1 MPRFHQRLLA
11 AALCG
16 AAAFATAALAQ
27 APAAQPA
34 ADAQPV
40 PSPQPVP
47 RPVPVPSAPA
57 PAPQPPSVEGTA
69 WLLMDYATGQ
79 ILLGENID
87 ARVEPASITKVMT
100 SYVVSAEVAAGKV
113 GMDDEVTISEYA
125 WRRGGGGTDGST
137 SFLPVNSKHRLQD
150 LLHGMIVQSGND
162 ASIALAE
169 HVAGSEEAFASLMN
183 RYAQQLGMTGS
194 SYANA
199 TGLPDPNLYTTA
211 RDVAILGQALIR
223 DFPESYAVHSQKELT
238 LNGITQHNR
247 NSLLWR
253 DPTVDGIK
261 TGHTSAAGYC
271 LLTSAQREGMRL
283 ISVIMGSS
291 GEKKRADDSQALL
304 NYGFRFFESHQ
315 LYGGGEALAEPRLW
329 KGAQA
334 TLKLGVS
341 EPVRIT
347 VARGK
352 YEQVKALIDVPK
364 QLVAPYAKGDAVGT
378 LRLVLDDQTL
388 VERPL
393 VALEDAPEA
402 GFFGR
407 TWDGLML
414 WWESE

>member
-1 MPRFHQRLLA
+1 MNRFHQRLLA
-11 AALCG
+11 AAFCG
-16 AAAFATAALAQ
+16 AAALAS
-27 APAAQPA
+27 AQ
-34 ADAQPV
+34 V

-100 SYVVSAEVAAGKV
+100 SYVVSAEIAAGKV
-113 GMDDEVTISEYA
+113 GKDDPVRISEYA

-137 SFLPVNSKHRLQD
+137 SFLPVDSSHRLQD

-169 HVAGSEEAFASLMN
+169 HVAGSEEAFADLMN
-183 RYAQQLGMTGS
+183 RYAQQLGMTGT

-211 RDVAILGQALIR
+211 RDVALLGQALIR

-253 DPTVDGIK
+253 DPSVDGIK
-261 TGHTSAAGYC
+261 TGHTRAAGFC
-271 LLTSAQREGMRL
+271 LVTSAQREGMRL
-283 ISVIMGSS
+283 ITVIMGSS

-315 LYGGGEALAEPRLW
+315 LYAGGESLAEPKLW
-329 KGAQA
+329 KGEHDA
-334 TLKLGVS
+334 LRLGVA
-341 EPVRIT
+341 EPVQVT

-352 YEQVKALIDVPK
+352 YDQIKALIDIPK
-364 QLVAPYAKGDAVGT
+364 QLVAPYAKGETVGT
-378 LRLVLDDQTL
+378 LRLTLDDQTL
-388 VERPL
+388 AERPL

-402 GFFGR
+402 GFVGR

-414 WWESE
+414 WWESD

>member
-1 MPRFHQRLLA
+1 MYRFHHRLLA
-11 AALCG
+11 AAFCG
-16 AAAFATAALAQ
+16 AAALAS
-27 APAAQPA
+27 AQ
-34 ADAQPV
+34 V

-57 PAPQPPSVEGTA
+57 PAPQPPSVTGTA

-113 GMDDEVTISEYA
+113 GKDDQVRISEYA

-137 SFLPVNSKHRLQD
+137 SFLPVNSSHRLQD

-169 HVAGSEEAFASLMN
+169 HVAGSEEAFADLMN
-183 RYAQQLGMTGS
+183 RYAQQLGMTGT
-194 SYANA
+194 SYANS

-211 RDVAILGQALIR
+211 RDVALLGQALIR

-253 DPTVDGIK
+253 DPSVDGIK
-261 TGHTSAAGYC
+261 TGHTRAAGYC
-271 LLTSAQREGMRL
+271 LVTSAQREGMRL
-283 ISVIMGSS
+283 ITVIMGSS

-315 LYGGGEALAEPRLW
+315 LYAGGEALAEPRLW

-334 TLKLGVS
+334 TLRLGVA
-341 EPVRIT
+341 EPLRVT

-352 YEQVKALIDVPK
+352 YDQIKALIDIPR
-364 QLVAPYAKGDAVGT
+364 QLVAPYAKGEAIGT

-388 VERPL
+388 AERPL
-393 VALEDAPEA
+393 VALEDAAEA

-414 WWESE
+414 WWESD

>member
-1 MPRFHQRLLA
+1 MNRFHQCLLA
-11 AALCG
+11 AAFCG
-16 AAAFATAALAQ
+16 AAALAS
-27 APAAQPA
+27 AQ
-34 ADAQPV
+34 V

-113 GMDDEVTISEYA
+113 GKDDQVRISEYA

-137 SFLPVNSKHRLQD
+137 SFLPVDSSHRLQD

-169 HVAGSEEAFASLMN
+169 HVAGSEEAFADLMN
-183 RYAQQLGMTGS
+183 RYAQQLGMTGT

-211 RDVAILGQALIR
+211 RDVALLGQALIR

-253 DPTVDGIK
+253 DPSVDGIK
-261 TGHTSAAGYC
+261 TGHTRAAGFC
-271 LLTSAQREGMRL
+271 LVTSAQREGMRL
-283 ISVIMGSS
+283 ITVIMGSS

-315 LYGGGEALAEPRLW
+315 LYAGGESLAEPKLW
-329 KGAQA
+329 KGEHDA
-334 TLKLGVS
+334 LKLGVV
-341 EPVRIT
+341 EPVQVT

-352 YEQVKALIDVPK
+352 YDQIKALIDIPK
-364 QLVAPYAKGDAVGT
+364 QLVAPYAKGETIGT

-388 VERPL
+388 AERPL

-402 GFFGR
+402 GFVGR

>member
-1 MPRFHQRLLA
+1 MNTLHQRLLA
-11 AALCG
+11 AAFCG
-16 AAAFATAALAQ
+16 AAAFASGALAQ
-27 APAAQPA
+27 
-34 ADAQPV
+34 V
-40 PSPQPVP
+40 PTPQPVP
-47 RPVPVPSAPA
+47 TPQAVPRPMPVPTAPA

-79 ILLGENID
+79 VLLGENID

-113 GMDDEVTISEYA
+113 GMDDQVRISEFA

-137 SFLPVNSKHRLQD
+137 SFLPLNSSHRLQD
-150 LLHGMIVQSGND
+150 LLYGMIVQSGND

-169 HVAGSEEAFASLMN
+169 HVAGSEDSFSDLMN
-183 RYAQQLGMTGS
+183 RYAQQLGMNGTL
-194 SYANA
+194 YANS

-211 RDVAILGQALIR
+211 RDVATLGLALIR

-261 TGHTSAAGYC
+261 TGHTRAAGYC
-271 LLTSAQREGMRL
+271 LVTSAQREGMRL
-283 ISVIMGSS
+283 ITVIMGSTS
-291 GEKKRADDSQALL
+291 EKKRADDSQALL

-315 LYGGGEALAEPRLW
+315 LYAGGETLAEPKLW
-329 KGAQA
+329 KGEQS
-334 TLKLGVS
+334 TLKLGVA
-341 EPVRIT
+341 EPLQIT

-352 YEQVKALIDVPK
+352 YDQIKALVDVPK
-364 QLVAPYAKGDAVGT
+364 QLVAPYAKGDVVGS
-378 LRLVLDDQTL
+378 LRLMLGDETL
-388 VERPL
+388 AERPL
-393 VALEDAPEA
+393 VALDDAPES

-414 WWESE
+414 WWESD

>member
-1 MPRFHQRLLA
+1 MKILQSILLLLMSSVLA
-11 AALCG
+11 AQTPL
-16 AAAFATAALAQ
+16 
-27 APAAQPA
+27 
-34 ADAQPV
+34 
-40 PSPQPVP
+40 PQPSVP
-47 RPVPVPSAPA
+47 KPA
-57 PAPQPPSVEGTA
+57 PAPVVIPDPPTLPVKSAILIE
-69 WLLMDYATGQ
+69 YATGQ
-79 ILLGENID
+79 VIAEQAAD
-87 ARVEPASITKVMT
+87 ERVEPASITKVMT

-150 LLHGMIVQSGND
+150 LLYGMIVQSGND

-261 TGHTSAAGYC
+261 TGHTRAAGYC
-271 LLTSAQREGMRL
+271 LVTSAQREGMRL
-283 ISVIMGSS
+283 ITVIMGSS

-315 LYGGGEALAEPRLW
+315 LYAGGDVLAEPKLW
-329 KGAQA
+329 KGEQA
-334 TLKLGVS
+334 TLKLGVA
-341 EPVRIT
+341 EPLRIT

-364 QLVAPYAKGDAVGT
+364 QLVAPFAKGDSVGT
-378 LRLVLDDQTL
+378 LRLVLDEQTL

-393 VALEDAPEA
+393 IALDDAPEA

-414 WWESE
+414 WWESD

>member
-1 MPRFHQRLLA
+1 MKSINSRLLA

-16 AAAFATAALAQ
+16 AAAFATASFAQ
-27 APAAQPA
+27 APSP
-34 ADAQPV
+34 QPV
-40 PSPQPVP
+40 PSPQPLPQPAP
-47 RPVPVPSAPA
+47 RPAVPV

-79 ILLGENID
+79 VLMGENID

-100 SYVVSAEVAAGKV
+100 SYVVSAEIAAGKV
-113 GMDDEVTISEYA
+113 GIDDPVRISEYA
-125 WRRGGGGTDGST
+125 WKRGGGGTDGST
-137 SFLPVNSKHRLQD
+137 SFLPVNSSARLQD
-150 LLHGMIVQSGND
+150 LLYGMIIQSGND

-169 HVAGSEEAFASLMN
+169 HVAGSEDTFADLMN
-183 RYAQQLGMTGS
+183 RYAQQLGMSGTFYTNS
-194 SYANA
+194 
-199 TGLPDPNLYTTA
+199 TGLPDPNLYTTSRDIAVLA
-211 RDVAILGQALIR
+211 RALIR
-223 DFPESYAVHSQKELT
+223 DFPDHYAVHSQKELT

-253 DPTVDGIK
+253 DATVDGIK

-271 LLTSAQREGMRL
+271 LVASAEREGMRL

-315 LYGGGEALAEPRLW
+315 VYAAGETLTEPQIWKSELSTLPLGLAEPL
-329 KGAQA
+329 Q
-334 TLKLGVS
+334 L
-341 EPVRIT
+341 T

-352 YEQVKALIDVPK
+352 YAQIKAVLDLPK
-364 QLVAPYAKGDAVGT
+364 PLLAPFDKGQAVGT
-378 LRLVLDDQTL
+378 LRVTLDDQTL

-393 VALEDAPEA
+393 VALQAAPEA

-407 TWDGLML
+407 SWDGLML
-414 WWESE
+414 WWDSE